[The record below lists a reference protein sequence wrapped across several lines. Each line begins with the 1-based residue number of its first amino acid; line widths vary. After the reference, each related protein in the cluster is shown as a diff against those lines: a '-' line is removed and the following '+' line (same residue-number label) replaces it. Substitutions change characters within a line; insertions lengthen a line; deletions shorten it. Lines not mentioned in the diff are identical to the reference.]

1 MITKPELS
9 DINVLVQ
16 LMFQTKQAE
25 IYSRIVSIP
34 LGDYAEMDQV
44 GFMLT
49 CNDRKKN
56 DSDVLESASFA
67 AFDSNMR
74 TYTPG

>member
-1 MITKPELS
+1 MINKPELS
-9 DINVLVQ
+9 GINVQVQ

-34 LGDYAEMDQV
+34 LVDYVEMDQV

-56 DSDVLESASFA
+56 DSDVLESACIA
-67 AFDSNMR
+67 AFDSIMR
-74 TYTPG
+74 AYTPG